1 MTTSQ
6 YIPDKSKT
14 LGGERYGLVFQQKVS
29 APTCADPCGWWMRVR
44 YLPSH
49 DPGPGGVYTWRDLL
63 SNWAE
68 VEHIQCSG
76 GRRSKDF
83 LGFKYSDF
91 NFISAVLSNCTFK
104 INNYS
109 RLSI

>member
-1 MTTSQ
+1 
-6 YIPDKSKT
+6 
-14 LGGERYGLVFQQKVS
+14 
-29 APTCADPCGWWMRVR
+29 MRVG
-44 YLPSH
+44 YLTSR
-49 DPGPGGVYTWRDLL
+49 DPGPGGVYTWRDPL

-83 LGFKYSDF
+83 SGFKYSDF